1 MGVRT
6 SARVQGGLPGRDLG
20 KLLGDAKRLTP

>member
-6 SARVQGGLPGRDLG
+6 SARIQGQLHARELG
-20 KLLGDAKRLTP
+20 QLLGDAKRLTP